1 MVFIKNWP
9 QEGILLKLRTI
20 YGPQD
25 DASKLYNVCFVCW
38 PGFEITIS
46 IVHDYR
52 ARFSCTIF
60 VHDRTIFSQSCTI
73 FVPRLSC
80 HDFHYFID
88 FSLEH
93 IQFLKFFWSLNF
105 LHHEKSLLL
114 AKSVG
119 YRSCKNLIFIKRSN
133 TATMAF
139 ISNFQNEKLC
149 FLISTILHDFIIEHE
164 NRASTI
170 RARSCTID
178 KLDMHENRARN
189 TIGFLAR
196 FRTLVSTITLQETL
210 KVM

>member
-1 MVFIKNWP
+1 MIST
-9 QEGILLKLRTI
+9 R
-20 YGPQD
+20 
-25 DASKLYNVCFVCW
+25 

-93 IQFLKFFWSLNF
+93 IEFLKFFL
-105 LHHEKSLLL
+105 KSEFSTSRKVTLA
-114 AKSVG
+114 AKSVVFN
-119 YRSCKNLIFIKRSN
+119 SCKNFIFIKRSN
-133 TATMAF
+133 KATMALMT
-139 ISNFQNEKLC
+139 NFQYEKLC
-149 FLISTILHDFIIEHE
+149 FYISTILHDFIIEHE

-196 FRTLVSTITLQETL
+196 FLTLI
-210 KVM
+210 